1 MIRGAYMMK
10 QRLSET
16 ELSPVVAE
24 LAQQLDQLDGI
35 VKSMVELQYDF
46 GKKLKQIDTL
56 VSQSGGVLLDGEDS
70 KFEHLDSLTKLAER
84 TLVEADKIASGVRQE
99 AEDDARAKA
108 ASIIAKAEEQAQ
120 AEAQRIVAEA
130 RSQAKEAASQEA
142 QAILGGINEVKGI
155 FEKAYQNV
163 LANLSKTD

>member
-1 MIRGAYMMK
+1 MMK

-56 VSQSGGVLLDGEDS
+56 VSQGGGVLLDGEDS
-70 KFEHLDSLTKLAER
+70 RLEHLDSLTKLAER
-84 TLVEADKIASGVRQE
+84 TLVEADKIANGVRQE
-99 AEDDARAKA
+99 AEEEARTKA
-108 ASIIAKAEEQAQ
+108 AGIIAKAEEQAQ
-120 AEAQRIVAEA
+120 VEAERMIAEA